1 MNNRVTLAQLNNMPS
16 DQVNDLSFE
25 QVAMLLEDVADL
37 KAETDRAAELLHA
50 TMCHRFLPTA
60 ATLRCSAGK
69 DTGTVSLLN
78 GAFIIR
84 ADLPKKV
91 EWNEAE
97 LIRIEAKLAATGE
110 PIEDY
115 IKVKR
120 TVAEGAYAKWPSSLR
135 ATFEPARTVSAGKPT
150 FKVDRVGAK
159 RGA

>member
-1 MNNRVTLAQLNNMPS
+1 MNNRVTLAQLNNMCS
-16 DQVNDLSFE
+16 DQVNTLSFE
-25 QVAMLLEDVADL
+25 QVAMLLEDVVDL

-50 TMCHRFLPTA
+50 TMCHRFLSTA
-60 ATLRCSAGK
+60 AALRCSAGK

-78 GAFIIR
+78 GAFVIR

-97 LIRIEAKLAATGE
+97 LIRIEANLASIGE
-110 PIEDY
+110 PTEDY

-150 FKVDRVGAK
+150 FKVDRADAK